1 VFSISYSPIRRRK
14 LHQILTRFSVFFSE
28 KENDE
33 RDENAMLES
42 DLSGDF
48 SAVWLNWMNSHC
60 ARKICHSGRWK
71 LNTELHLWVLDTLYY
86 DENILRCFISVW
98 GPLRDFQLSLSF
110 RHSALWL
117 KHPALFYLN
126 TRGIAWLPRSLAFI
140 TFKSSSKPF
149 YFLSAIKFPIMKVNR
164 WSTWSTFSFLTER
177 FVTIDKTT
185 KTEFVQFS
193 DRDFFTFSDSNFWQ

>member
-1 VFSISYSPIRRRK
+1 MKTISDRPFSGEICWRF
-14 LHQILTRFSVFFSE
+14 LTRFSDVR
-28 KENDE
+28 NME

-117 KHPALFYLN
+117 KHPALCHLN

-193 DRDFFTFSDSNFWQ
+193 DRDFFTFSDSNFWNFWQ